1 MEDTGQ
7 PQLNAPVNASRPRH
21 HDAIEHRRYNPAPVS
36 FAIRTRTAATIASR
50 PGVFLASHCL
60 CFGYIFQASVYCG
73 SLICFSDLF
82 TRTHSAK

>member
-50 PGVFLASHCL
+50 PGVFFFLHLIAFALVTYFRHL
-60 CFGYIFQASVYCG
+60 YIVG
-73 SLICFSDLF
+73 V
-82 TRTHSAK
+82 

>member
-50 PGVFLASHCL
+50 PGVFFFC
-60 CFGYIFQASVYCG
+60 I
-73 SLICFSDLF
+73 SLPLLWLHISDICILWEFDLF
-82 TRTHSAK
+82 LGPFHQNT